1 MKEQAK
7 LKKRALFLLAGV
19 LVVLAVFSAKL
30 FQLQVVEGADYR
42 DKATSTTLIELPL
55 PAARGEIVD
64 RYGRAIATNRAAY
77 HLWLIKAMLPDD
89 QLNEVLMRM
98 VDILSANGESWNDDA
113 PLTHTEP
120 YQFEEGRDA
129 DVERMKSNLGLAQ
142 YATAQNVYDK
152 MIETYDLEDIPEEYQ
167 RILAGIRYQMQ
178 YEEYSNATPFVL
190 ASDVSMKT
198 VATVK
203 ENNLDLPGVYVMEGT
218 SAATR
223 TPP

>member
-77 HLWLIKAMLPDD
+77 HC
-89 QLNEVLMRM
+89 
-98 VDILSANGESWNDDA
+98 G
-113 PLTHTEP
+113 
-120 YQFEEGRDA
+120 
-129 DVERMKSNLGLAQ
+129 
-142 YATAQNVYDK
+142 
-152 MIETYDLEDIPEEYQ
+152 
-167 RILAGIRYQMQ
+167 
-178 YEEYSNATPFVL
+178 
-190 ASDVSMKT
+190 
-198 VATVK
+198 
-203 ENNLDLPGVYVMEGT
+203 
-218 SAATR
+218 
-223 TPP
+223 